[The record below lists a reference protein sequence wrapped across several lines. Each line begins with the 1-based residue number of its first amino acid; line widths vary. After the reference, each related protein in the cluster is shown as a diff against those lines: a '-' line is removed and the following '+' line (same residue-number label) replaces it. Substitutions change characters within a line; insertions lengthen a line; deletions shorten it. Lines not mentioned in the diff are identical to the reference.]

1 MKILFQVVDE
11 VFQKNPKIVE
21 DAKTMKSAYKDLTD
35 LVIKEFDGVS
45 RLDLDSIFS
54 MIKEKMAKKM

>member
-21 DAKTMKSAYKDLTD
+21 DAKTMKSAYKYLTD
-35 LVIKEFDGVS
+35 LVIKEFDGGAE
-45 RLDLDSIFS
+45 LDLDSIFS
-54 MIKEKMAKKM
+54 MVKEKMAEKM